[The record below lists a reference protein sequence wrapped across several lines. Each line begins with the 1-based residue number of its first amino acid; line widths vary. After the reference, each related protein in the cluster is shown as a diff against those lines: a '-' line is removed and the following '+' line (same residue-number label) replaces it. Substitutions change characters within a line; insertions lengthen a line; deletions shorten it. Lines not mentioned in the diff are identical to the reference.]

1 MDTEGQIL
9 GLRKTVISCL
19 HLMKEHGTVFVPDP
33 VVLILFMW
41 NCDSGS
47 EILHIR
53 CHVHKAQFEMYR
65 AVKKV
70 KKCTPFLKDLCLI
83 LLQSKLIVDILELDR
98 LRVIIRPYPADTV
111 LKHSVEGNRLLC
123 CPGNAVIILSS
134 FDDLTDLLLI
144 SSA

>member
-19 HLMKEHGTVFVPDP
+19 HLMKEHGTVFISDS
-33 VVLILFMW
+33 VVLILFVR
-41 NCDSGS
+41 DSDPGP

-53 CHVHKAQFEMYR
+53 CHVHKAQFKVHR

-70 KKCTPFLKDLCLI
+70 KECTPFLKDLCLI

-98 LRVIIRPYPADTV
+98 LCVIIRPYPADTV